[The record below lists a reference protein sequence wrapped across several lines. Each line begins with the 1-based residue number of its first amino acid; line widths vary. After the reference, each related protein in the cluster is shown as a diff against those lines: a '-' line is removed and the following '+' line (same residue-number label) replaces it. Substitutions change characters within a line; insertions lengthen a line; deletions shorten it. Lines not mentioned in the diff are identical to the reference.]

1 MPGPAT
7 VTELN
12 AAEML
17 EVEADRR
24 RRVTAAL
31 RLGTEASATPARP
44 SGVGALVAGIA
55 IALAVALV
63 LGIVAIAQGAGA
75 LGGASRSPAPAASPS
90 HSP

>member
-1 MPGPAT
+1 M
-7 VTELN
+7 TELN

-31 RLGTEASATPARP
+31 RLGTQVSDAGARP
-44 SGVGALVAGIA
+44 SGAGALMAGIA

-63 LGIVAIAQGAGA
+63 LGVMAIAQGSGG
-75 LGGASRSPAPAASPS
+75 LGGAGRPPAASPS